1 MADKPTTIDDYL
13 EAVDP
18 AFRAELERIRRLVTQ
33 LVASVEESI
42 SYGMPTL
49 TYRGRALVYFTASTR
64 HLSFYPSSWAL
75 EELGDR
81 LAEYSTSAHAIRFTL
96 KQPLPDDLIED
107 LVRVH
112 QRRIDAD
119 GQ

>member
-13 EAVDP
+13 AAVGPD
-18 AFRAELERIRRLVTQ
+18 FRAELERIRLIVTRLVP
-33 LVASVEESI
+33 SVEESI

-49 TYRGRALVYFTASTR
+49 TYRGRALVYFTAAKK
-64 HLSFYPSSWAL
+64 HMSFYPSSWAL
-75 EELGDR
+75 EELADR
-81 LAEYSTSAHAIRFTL
+81 RTEYRTSAHAIQFTL
-96 KQPLPDDLIED
+96 KQPLPDGLIED

-119 GQ
+119 AT